1 MTVLNNKFFSNSMS
15 GASVVEVL
23 LALAIVGMAT
33 PFVYNQIAQTNHT
46 IHDIAVSRRIISSRD
61 GVLNFVRMNQDKW
74 PDIVQIQLT
83 PEELSS
89 ISPDAVAGFIDKY
102 AINGAMVTDVY
113 LAFSSNDNELR
124 TNKIARHIGG
134 DAAVVG
140 ADGVAYGSTWAVMAP
155 DFVTG
160 DLIYRISREFSGQ
173 DTSRFLHRATSGED
187 NLNVMERD
195 LNMAYHNVYNVATLS
210 GKSLRARNANVTFVE
225 APNLS
230 ARSVYF
236 KSGANMDGQDVS
248 IGNIRVSGDVSGFRN
263 VFADNINGRGFTT
276 TGHIIADRIKILGD
290 INIGNKFVLKS
301 DSTRTISG
309 FTGISA
315 SSVVTPFVSADE
327 MMFYNNFGL
336 TVSGE
341 LLMSTTPPLKLGA
354 WTFPSNR
361 PPAFSEF
368 NLSRAKL
375 PDAPVVS
382 EFDSLMRD
390 GWQGTIQP
398 QIFTIN

>member
-1 MTVLNNKFFSNSMS
+1 
-15 GASVVEVL
+15 
-23 LALAIVGMAT
+23 
-33 PFVYNQIAQTNHT
+33 
-46 IHDIAVSRRIISSRD
+46 
-61 GVLNFVRMNQDKW
+61 MNQDKW

-83 PEELSS
+83 PEELLS

-160 DLIYRISREFSGQ
+160 DLIYRIPREFSGQ

-225 APNLS
+225 TPNLS

-301 DSTRTISG
+301 DSARTISG

-315 SSVVTPFVSADE
+315 SSVITPFVSADE

-341 LLMSTTPPLKLGA
+341 LLMSTTAPLKIGS
-354 WTFPSNR
+354 WSFTSSK
-361 PPAFSEF
+361 PPQFSEF
-368 NLSRAKL
+368 VLSRASL
-375 PDAPVVS
+375 PMATDKS
-382 EFDSLMRD
+382 EFAPLMDS
-390 GWQGTIQP
+390 GWKTIGVS
-398 QIFTIN
+398 ILK